1 MPGGGGPLGGIPGIG
16 NPGGGIPGGGIPRP
30 IMGGGMPG
38 GIPRP
43 VADTHKVEKQTI
55 HKKRKSWCYILWMNT
70 QVM

>member
-43 VADTHKVEKQTI
+43 VADTHKVEKQLT
-55 HKKRKSWCYILWMNT
+55 HERKSLCYIQRLNT